1 MFDSPLVALPLI
13 LNLLMI
19 IAGPIIYFSEFEEKI
34 CFKMTVVIQM
44 LIRNEL
50 EDSLTN
56 AGIIILQV
64 LVSILLLPYM
74 FLISVFVAI
83 TYIVVYLWHW
93 YKYIFRKKERTE

>member
-1 MFDSPLVALPLI
+1 MLDSPLVALPLI
-13 LNLLMI
+13 LNLLI
-19 IAGPIIYFSEFEEKI
+19 LIAGPIIYFNEFEEKI
-34 CFKMTVVIQM
+34 CFKMAVVIQM

-74 FLISVFVAI
+74 FLMSVFVAI
-83 TYIVVYLWHW
+83 TYIVAYLWHW
-93 YKYIFRKKERTE
+93 YKYIFRKRRTE